1 MLRQVALAALSV
13 LPVALGQ
20 VAEDFESGWDKVA
33 WPTYAPDCDQGG
45 SVELD
50 KTTAHS
56 GKNSIKVTG
65 GPNGFC
71 GHKFFGTDA
80 VPEGHVYVRTW
91 MKTAKAFDDSHVTF
105 ITMPDAAQGK
115 GKHLRIGGQSKIMMY
130 NHESDDAT
138 LPDLSPDGI
147 AASKNIPA
155 NTWQCLEYHLSPDG
169 TIATWLNQ
177 GSEPLH
183 PLHFG
188 PSRVDVR
195 FFRQLHSGCNTYS
208 TGVEWMYTRGFI
220 SGFISGILRLFTTS
234 WVPIQPHFQRLTLTL
249 RPVAAVMY
257 RQPR

>member
-13 LPVALGQ
+13 LPLALGQ

-105 ITMPDAAQGK
+105 ITMPDAAQGN

-147 AASKNIPA
+147 AASKSIPA

-169 TIATWLNQ
+169 TIATWLNDNPVLGLVYKPDAPASYAGGWARSKPKPKVQ
-177 GSEPLH
+177 GVYFGWESYSGAVNTFWFDDIAISSE
-183 PLHFG
+183 
-188 PSRVDVR
+188 RI
-195 FFRQLHSGCNTYS
+195 GC
-208 TGVEWMYTRGFI
+208 
-220 SGFISGILRLFTTS
+220 
-234 WVPIQPHFQRLTLTL
+234 
-249 RPVAAVMY
+249 AVKK
-257 RQPR
+257 